1 MEQNHTMKMDMKG
14 DMTGN
19 EKGSDMGG
27 HMMSM
32 GNLKQKFWVS
42 LVVAIPV
49 LLFSPMMG
57 IHASGLLSFPGASW
71 VVLVL
76 ATFLFFYGGRPFLS
90 GAKMELKM
98 KSPAMMTL
106 IAMGIIVSYGYSI
119 YAFIANNILRTIDHK
134 MEFFWELATLIVIM
148 LLGHWVEMRAVGR
161 AGNALQKMAELLP
174 GSAHLIQQDGS
185 TKDVPLQEVRVGQ
198 QVTVKLNERI
208 PTDGKIVSGETTVN
222 ESMVTGESRAIKK
235 GVGATVIGGSLNGN
249 GTLVIEVTGTGESGY
264 LAQVM
269 KLVRDAQQD
278 KSRVESISDKVAK
291 ALFYVALFVGILAFI
306 LWLIIDQD
314 LNTALTRMVT
324 VFIIACPHAL
334 GLAIPLVIARSTS
347 LGATHGLLIR
357 NRNALEIARKINVV
371 TMDKTGTLTE
381 GNFRINEL
389 KTLSDKWNEGQV
401 ISMMAALEI
410 HSDHPLAQ
418 GIVEEVQKRNGTMA
432 VAQHVTLIDGTGLM
446 GEIDN
451 APVKLVAVPYL
462 NRNRIPYD
470 SAEFDRLARQGNTIS
485 YLLWKEEAI
494 GLVAQGDQVKPEA
507 GETIEALRKEHIVS
521 VMLTGDNPTSAMTIA
536 KTLGIDNV
544 HASLLPG
551 DKEKVIEE
559 YQQKGEKVMMVGDG
573 VNDAPA
579 LARADIGVAIGAGTD
594 VAIDSADVVLVQSN
608 PYDIIHFLS
617 LAKRTSS
624 KMVQNLWWAAGYN
637 IIAIPLAAGILA
649 PVGIVLS
656 PAMGAIF
663 MSLSTV
669 IVAVNALS
677 LKMK

>member
-1 MEQNHTMKMDMKG
+1 M
-14 DMTGN
+14 
-19 EKGSDMGG
+19 
-27 HMMSM
+27 
-32 GNLKQKFWVS
+32 
-42 LVVAIPV
+42 
-49 LLFSPMMG
+49 
-57 IHASGLLSFPGASW
+57 
-71 VVLVL
+71 
-76 ATFLFFYGGRPFLS
+76 
-90 GAKMELKM
+90 
-98 KSPAMMTL
+98 
-106 IAMGIIVSYGYSI
+106 
-119 YAFIANNILRTIDHK
+119 
-134 MEFFWELATLIVIM
+134 
-148 LLGHWVEMRAVGR
+148 
-161 AGNALQKMAELLP
+161 
-174 GSAHLIQQDGS
+174 
-185 TKDVPLQEVRVGQ
+185 
-198 QVTVKLNERI
+198 
-208 PTDGKIVSGETTVN
+208 
-222 ESMVTGESRAIKK
+222 
-235 GVGATVIGGSLNGN
+235 
-249 GTLVIEVTGTGESGY
+249 
-264 LAQVM
+264 
-269 KLVRDAQQD
+269 
-278 KSRVESISDKVAK
+278 
-291 ALFYVALFVGILAFI
+291 
-306 LWLIIDQD
+306 
-314 LNTALTRMVT
+314 
-324 VFIIACPHAL
+324 
-334 GLAIPLVIARSTS
+334 
-347 LGATHGLLIR
+347 
-357 NRNALEIARKINVV
+357 
-371 TMDKTGTLTE
+371 TE

-451 APVKLVAVPYL
+451 APVKLVAVTYL

-470 SAEFDRLARQGNTIS
+470 SAEFDRLARQGNSIS

>member
-1 MEQNHTMKMDMKG
+1 M
-14 DMTGN
+14 
-19 EKGSDMGG
+19 
-27 HMMSM
+27 
-32 GNLKQKFWVS
+32 
-42 LVVAIPV
+42 
-49 LLFSPMMG
+49 
-57 IHASGLLSFPGASW
+57 
-71 VVLVL
+71 
-76 ATFLFFYGGRPFLS
+76 
-90 GAKMELKM
+90 
-98 KSPAMMTL
+98 
-106 IAMGIIVSYGYSI
+106 
-119 YAFIANNILRTIDHK
+119 
-134 MEFFWELATLIVIM
+134 
-148 LLGHWVEMRAVGR
+148 
-161 AGNALQKMAELLP
+161 
-174 GSAHLIQQDGS
+174 
-185 TKDVPLQEVRVGQ
+185 
-198 QVTVKLNERI
+198 
-208 PTDGKIVSGETTVN
+208 
-222 ESMVTGESRAIKK
+222 
-235 GVGATVIGGSLNGN
+235 
-249 GTLVIEVTGTGESGY
+249 
-264 LAQVM
+264 
-269 KLVRDAQQD
+269 
-278 KSRVESISDKVAK
+278 ESISDKVAK

-451 APVKLVAVPYL
+451 APVKLVAVTYL

>member
-451 APVKLVAVPYL
+451 APVKLVAVTYL

-470 SAEFDRLARQGNTIS
+470 SAEFDRLARQGNSIS

>member
-418 GIVEEVQKRNGTMA
+418 GIVEEVQKRNSTMA

-451 APVKLVAVPYL
+451 APVKLVAVTYL

-470 SAEFDRLARQGNTIS
+470 SAEFDRLARQGNSIS